1 MLEQF
6 VKKIEENSDLLY
18 QEIKTA
24 NEENKLEQIKE
35 KNNILQ
41 NNLRRVISNLHIT
54 YSEILNQINIA
65 KSVQTNLSRG
75 IVTLVQYSWLNLK
88 RLEPFLGKI

>member
-75 IVTLVQYSWLNLK
+75 I
-88 RLEPFLGKI
+88 I